1 MEAHIQSPLKSLL
14 VDVTK
19 LQEDSQNARLHDEK
33 NLETIKE
40 SLKRF
45 GQTKPIVLSKDGK
58 TILAGNGTFKAALS
72 LGWEEIAAVKSN
84 LSKED
89 GRAYAIADNR
99 SGELSTWNA
108 SVLTEQLKDMEESVQ
123 RAIGY
128 DSKEIERMIAD
139 DAKKGFRP
147 VEGGWL
153 RTKEEYEQM
162 AIKNLHLFY
171 DADDYSFVTGK
182 LDKLMELHEAEDHA
196 SALLAHLIE
205 GEADEETDS

>member
-153 RTKEEYEQM
+153 RTKEEYEQI
-162 AIKNLHLFY
+162 AIKKLHLFY